1 MGLLDKYLSGR
12 PTYRCCEQL
21 KPHGLPLSPGTR
33 TEGLQKIAV
42 LFAPGMTK
50 RYERRRRA
58 KRFHGDE
65 TRWEVCEA
73 VDGQTGHRWYRW
85 VRQSASVVLYRMAPG
100 RGAEVPQAPCAKRHQ
115 DLVDVVLV
123 GDRYRADTG
132 LAKAGDARM
141 LAFCW
146 AHGRRDVLKAA
157 RRGPALD
164 RGMGAWIDDSRERSR
179 LKAARLAG
187 GDETWRLEP
196 QPAPLVARHRNLETP
211 RSQRQARGEAHLHE
225 PDLPLLKPKVLSSLH
240 THWDG
245 LPVVVGR
252 PEVAMDNKSAE
263 RRRRT
268 PVVGRKN
275 YDGSGSVWSAHL
287 AARMF
292 RGRQTVWLWGL
303 KPPHGRSAFLHA
315 CAEKGGKS
323 PTDLSAFLP
332 WQMAPERREERARPV
347 PVTLP
352 PCAGLCQEREEPE
365 ATHTS

>member
-1 MGLLDKYLSGR
+1 MQKLSRTLL
-12 PTYRCCEQL
+12 
-21 KPHGLPLSPGTR
+21 PGTR

-42 LFAPGMTK
+42 LFALGMTK

-196 QPAPLVARHRNLETP
+196 QPAIDIQVCF
-211 RSQRQARGEAHLHE
+211 
-225 PDLPLLKPKVLSSLH
+225 
-240 THWDG
+240 W
-245 LPVVVGR
+245 
-252 PEVAMDNKSAE
+252 KS
-263 RRRRT
+263 
-268 PVVGRKN
+268 K
-275 YDGSGSVWSAHL
+275 
-287 AARMF
+287 
-292 RGRQTVWLWGL
+292 
-303 KPPHGRSAFLHA
+303 
-315 CAEKGGKS
+315 
-323 PTDLSAFLP
+323 
-332 WQMAPERREERARPV
+332 RPV
-347 PVTLP
+347 GVPSRFLRSRAQKALARCPDAWQNTSRPCPPTPSTLRIP
-352 PCAGLCQEREEPE
+352 
-365 ATHTS
+365 